1 MTADES
7 VSALCQREPA
17 PGYAMAFKAYDTLAC
32 VHCNVTI
39 LLLKVPAGAV
49 RPTCCGRAM
58 RTVRPA
64 PCSTPPTRG
73 IGAGTLAGRCY
84 VDESRGLVVRCTH
97 SGRGVISYGSNPMT
111 PLPD

>member
-1 MTADES
+1 MIAEGS
-7 VSALCQREPA
+7 VRQHEP
-17 PGYAMAFKAYDTLAC
+17 MAGHAVTIKTYDTLAC

-64 PCSTPPTRG
+64 PCSTPPARG
-73 IGAGTLAGRCY
+73 TGAGTLAGRCY
-84 VDESRGLVVRCTH
+84 ADESRGLVVRCIRG
-97 SGRGVISYGSNPMT
+97 GRGVICCDDR
-111 PLPD
+111 PLTLLTS

>member
-1 MTADES
+1 MIAEGS
-7 VSALCQREPA
+7 VRQHEP
-17 PGYAMAFKAYDTLAC
+17 MARHAATIKTYDTLAC

-39 LLLKVPAGAV
+39 LLLKVHAGAV

-84 VDESRGLVVRCTH
+84 ADESRGLVVRCTH
-97 SGRGVISYGSNPMT
+97 SGRGIISYDTKPMT